1 MRIGIPNGEF
11 EDFLTNSYY
20 INSTVWPEPI
30 YIKVKTSRQILLS
43 YCSIKVHTYLG
54 GPESAPIEI
63 LSF

>member
-30 YIKVKTSRQILLS
+30 YIKVKLQDK
-43 YCSIKVHTYLG
+43 YYLTTAA
-54 GPESAPIEI
+54 SKYI
-63 LSF
+63 